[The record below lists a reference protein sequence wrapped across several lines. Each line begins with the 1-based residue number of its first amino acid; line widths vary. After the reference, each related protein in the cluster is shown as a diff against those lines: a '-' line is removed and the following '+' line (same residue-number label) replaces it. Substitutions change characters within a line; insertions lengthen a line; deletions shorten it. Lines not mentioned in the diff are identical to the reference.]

1 LRRRRNE
8 VRPNHFVPDVDEA
21 MRFYEALGL
30 KVQTRVRT
38 GHWIELTAT
47 GGELAVHD
55 SATAADGQGR
65 EGMLVNFIA
74 EEPLEALERRLRT
87 AGFPPQGTVVDQ
99 EWGRSLFIRAPTGR
113 SSRSTNRT
121 QSCTRDPERNDR

>member
-1 LRRRRNE
+1 MRI
-8 VRPNHFVPDVDEA
+8 RPIHFVPDVDEA

-30 KVQTRVRT
+30 EVQARART

-47 GGELAVHD
+47 GGELALHD
-55 SATAADGQGR
+55 ATTAADGQGR

-74 EEPLEALERRLRT
+74 EERLEALESRLRA

-99 EWGRSLFIRAPTGR
+99 AWGRSLFVRAPDGTIV
-113 SSRSTNRT
+113 
-121 QSCTRDPERNDR
+121 QIDEQDPELYT